1 MFNFL
6 LENLLPDNVL
16 ILAIFTGLISF
27 SLMLVAGR
35 WFMAFAQ
42 VHLRA
47 VAREDT
53 PEAHRAKDFTPT
65 MGGVCVVAVILA
77 GMALGGVAT
86 ARIVVL
92 AGIALSFCIIGAWD
106 DWKKI
111 SVRRGISESKKFTA
125 QIVCATALMTLWY
138 VWANPST
145 VIVVPYWLALSF
157 DVGPVLFIAWA
168 VWVIACTVNA
178 VNFTDG
184 LDGLATLLLLATFT
198 TFGVLALWLG
208 TYDVLIFIA
217 AIIGALLG
225 FLWFN
230 AYPAQMFM
238 GDAGSL
244 SLGALLATVAL
255 MTKTELFIPLAGGMF
270 VLEGVSVALQIMYFK
285 VTGKRLFKMAPI
297 HHHFEILGCP
307 ETKITLRFFIVTL
320 LLCGA
325 TLAVFLM
332 S

>member
-6 LENLLPDNVL
+6 LVDLFSHSAL
-16 ILAIFTGLISF
+16 ICSVFLGIVSF
-27 SLMLVAGR
+27 VAMVFAGKQ
-35 WFMAFAQ
+35 FMKFAH

-53 PEAHRAKDFTPT
+53 PQTHRAKDFTPT
-65 MGGVCVVAVILA
+65 MGGACMVAVILA
-77 GMALGGVAT
+77 VMAGAGWWT
-86 ARIVVL
+86 PETVVL
-92 AGIALSFCIIGAWD
+92 ALLTLSFCIIGAWD

-111 SVRRGISESKKFTA
+111 SVRRGISERKKFTA
-125 QIVCATALMTLWY
+125 QIACATALMTLWY
-138 VWANPST
+138 LWAQPST
-145 VIVVPYWLALSF
+145 FIFVPFFTSLSF

-184 LDGLATLLLLATFT
+184 LDGLATLLLLT
-198 TFGVLALWLG
+198 TFITFGCLAFWLEQ
-208 TYDVLIFIA
+208 YDILFFIA
-217 AIIGALLG
+217 CTVGTLLG
-225 FLWFN
+225 FLWYN

-244 SLGALLATVAL
+244 ALGALLAAVAL
-255 MTKTELFIPLAGGMF
+255 MMKIEMLIPLAGGMF

-285 VTGKRLFKMAPI
+285 VTGERLFKMAPI
-297 HHHFEILGCP
+297 HHHFEMLGCP
-307 ETKITLRFFIVTL
+307 ETKITLRFFIVTV

>member
-1 MFNFL
+1 ML
-6 LENLLPDNVL
+6 SV
-16 ILAIFTGLISF
+16 IIGAIAFGF
-27 SLMLVAGR
+27 MLSAGSR
-35 WFMAFAQ
+35 FMAYAQ

-65 MGGVCVVAVILA
+65 MGGVCVVAVIL
-77 GMALGGVAT
+77 GLMALGGVYT
-86 ARIVVL
+86 PSTIIL
-92 AGIALSFCIIGAWD
+92 AGIALSFCSIGAWD

-125 QIVCATALMTLWY
+125 QIACATVLMTLWY
-138 VWANPST
+138 LWAQPST
-145 VIVVPYWLALSF
+145 MIIVPYWPSLSF

-184 LDGLATLLLLATFT
+184 LDGLATLLLIATFS
-198 TFGVLALWLG
+198 TFGILALWLG
-208 TYDVLIFIA
+208 HYDIVTVVA
-217 AIIGALLG
+217 ASVGALLG

-297 HHHFEILGCP
+297 HHHFEMLGCP

-325 TLAVFLM
+325 TLAVFL
-332 S
+332 SI

>member
-1 MFNFL
+1 MFNYL
-6 LENLLPDNVL
+6 LENLFMGNGMIVVVFASL
-16 ILAIFTGLISF
+16 IAFG
-27 SLMLVAGR
+27 LMLVAGR

-65 MGGVCVVAVILA
+65 MGGACIVAVMLA
-77 GMALGGVAT
+77 VMLLGGFWT
-86 ARIVVL
+86 PHIVVL

-111 SVRRGISESKKFTA
+111 SERRGISERKKFTA
-125 QIVCATALMTLWY
+125 QVVCATALMTLWY
-138 VWANPST
+138 LWAQPST
-145 VIVVPYWLALSF
+145 MIVIPYWLSLSF

-208 TYDVLIFIA
+208 YYDVLIFIA
-217 AIIGALLG
+217 AIVGALLG

-244 SLGALLATVAL
+244 ALGALLATVAL

-270 VLEGVSVALQIMYFK
+270 VLEGVSVALQILYFK
-285 VTGKRLFKMAPI
+285 VTGERLLKMAPI

-325 TLAVFLM
+325 TLAVFLA